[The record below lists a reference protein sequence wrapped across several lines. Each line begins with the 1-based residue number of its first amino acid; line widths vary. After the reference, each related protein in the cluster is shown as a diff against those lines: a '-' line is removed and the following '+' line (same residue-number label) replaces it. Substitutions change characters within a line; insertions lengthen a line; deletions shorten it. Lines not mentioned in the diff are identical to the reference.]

1 MVHLSQSVL
10 DIMYMSVRGELA
22 FVQANL
28 ISKCETDGCIM
39 EVLPLKKL
47 DLPSPF
53 LPMMILICGLRLLM
67 T

>member
-1 MVHLSQSVL
+1 MAHLSQSIL
-10 DIMYMSVRGELA
+10 DIIYMSVRGELA
-22 FVQANL
+22 FVQADF
-28 ISKCETDGCIM
+28 IGECKTDGCIM

-53 LPMMILICGLRLLM
+53 LPIMILICGLRLLM

>member
-1 MVHLSQSVL
+1 
-10 DIMYMSVRGELA
+10 MSVRGELA
-22 FVQANL
+22 FVQADF
-28 ISKCETDGCIM
+28 IGECKTDGCIM

-53 LPMMILICGLRLLM
+53 LPIMILICGLRLLM